1 MKEAKKEVPKT
12 VIYVGPNIGHVL
24 QKFRVFKNGIPDTLT
39 PLLNEKPALTGLFI
53 DVDQL
58 PKAIQDLNDP
68 NSTIS
73 TLYKH
78 ITN

>member
-1 MKEAKKEVPKT
+1 MKDLKKEPAKT
-12 VIYVGPNIGHVL
+12 VIYVGPNIGHEL
-24 QKFRVFKNGIPDTLT
+24 QRFRVFRGGIPTTLT
-39 PLLNEKPALTGLFI
+39 PLIEEKPTLKGLFI

-58 PKAIQDLNDP
+58 PQAVRDLRDP

-73 TLYKH
+73 TLYKS

>member
-12 VIYVGPNIGHVL
+12 VIYVGPNIGYVL

-39 PLLNEKPALTGLFI
+39 PTLEDKPTLKGLFI
-53 DVDQL
+53 EVDQL
-58 PKAIQDLNDP
+58 PQAIQDLRDP

-73 TLYKH
+73 TLYKQ

>member
-24 QKFRVFKNGIPDTLT
+24 QRFRVFKGGIPDTLT
-39 PLLNEKPALTGLFI
+39 PLLKERPALTGLFI
-53 DVDQL
+53 DVEQF
-58 PKAIQDLNDP
+58 PNAVRDLRDP

>member
-12 VIYVGPNIGHVL
+12 VIYVGPNIGTVL
-24 QKFRVFKNGIPDTLT
+24 RRFCVFKNGLPDTLT
-39 PLLNEKPALTGLFI
+39 PLLQERPALTGLFV
-53 DVDQL
+53 DVEQL
-58 PKAIQDLNDP
+58 PNAVRDLNDP